1 MSQHEMTKS
10 GDLMATVN
18 DAVVQGKFMF
28 LSGEICLTCDRPFS
42 SQALDDQAWA
52 LWIPSTKESEP
63 MEAVSAGAGNRIG
76 DRTEVSRGNSSQMLT
91 VMGGTRRS
99 PEHNE

>member
-1 MSQHEMTKS
+1 VFRQCSKANCTSIKEGTTGGS
-10 GDLMATVN
+10 ICFMAVLQCDSCVTGEQVN
-18 DAVVQGKFMF
+18 QMISEKLRVLAV
-28 LSGEICLTCDRPFS
+28 S
-42 SQALDDQAWA
+42 SQ
-52 LWIPSTKESEP
+52 ESEP

-76 DRTEVSRGNSSQMLT
+76 DRTEVSRGNSGQMLT